1 MSVKSLD
8 TSGFAEAEQAASD
21 AITAFNNTLKKMQSV
36 TNNIL
41 DSWIGEGRNEF
52 ATQVTLINS
61 KLGDISDEL
70 YDLYEAIVQA
80 EKTYIDADQAIAK
93 ELSINGE

>member
-8 TSGFAEAEQAASD
+8 TSGFAEAEQATSD
-21 AITAFNNTLKKMQSV
+21 AITAFNSTLKKMQSV
-36 TNNIL
+36 TNTIL
-41 DSWIGEGRNEF
+41 DSWIGKGRKEF

-70 YDLYEAIVQA
+70 YDLYDAIVQA